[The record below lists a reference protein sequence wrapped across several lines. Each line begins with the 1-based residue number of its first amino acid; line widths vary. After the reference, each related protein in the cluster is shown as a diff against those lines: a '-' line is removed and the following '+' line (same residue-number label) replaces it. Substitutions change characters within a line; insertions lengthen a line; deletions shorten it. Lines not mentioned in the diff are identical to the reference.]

1 MEQKDNSATQQGQC
15 PGDCRLCHTV
25 QRAYCATQISFNTQK
40 AVEALLA
47 SVTML
52 TEKMDTLIRKQ
63 ESDSKNAE
71 LLFTPQAS
79 KESTPTPPQPTTE
92 MKLEVFT

>member
-52 TEKMDTLIRKQ
+52 TEKMDTLIRCLWMKR
-63 ESDSKNAE
+63 ENSF
-71 LLFTPQAS
+71 LF
-79 KESTPTPPQPTTE
+79 
-92 MKLEVFT
+92 MVFLHSQQLI